1 MFKGIRTT
9 AIVAGLIKI
18 GKTAIDTASALEEV
32 QNVVDVSFGASAN
45 EINLF
50 AKNAIKQFGLSEL
63 SAKKMASAFM
73 AMANGMDI
81 NIASGK
87 QMATT
92 LTGLAGDMASFYN
105 VSVDIAE
112 TALHSVFTGE
122 TESLKKFGII
132 LTEANLQQY
141 AYSQGIKKTV
151 SSMSQAEKVALRY
164 QYVLHSTSKVQ
175 GDFVR
180 TGGNWAN
187 QIRVLKEQWSQL
199 LSILGRGLIAVLK
212 PVVEVLNEML
222 ASLIAV
228 GNAMAKAFGG
238 KGIESATGSVSSSIG
253 DINEG
258 TGDMAGGFDDATS
271 SAKKLEK
278 TLAGFDELNVLSS
291 NQSASGSGGGLGSG
305 GATVEGSGSLV
316 ETPEMD
322 NPASKLQLYLRECKM
337 ILEKWATTIPKL
349 EIHFDKEQALEDVK
363 AIGLNILNTI
373 AGWGSFVISIA
384 IKVAN
389 DLDIGK
395 LANSFLG
402 LVESATNLASAITDA
417 VVPAL
422 ITFYEQSGLQDI
434 VKWIGEK
441 FASGLDGLAGK
452 LDEWAQWFRDNKETI
467 GEFAGKLGE
476 VIEPLSQIVIKIA
489 DVAWSAFASILST
502 INDLVQ
508 NIATWL
514 INLDTTRLATLVYS
528 IITLAGAFSIA
539 KSVAGLFGIK
549 LSTVLLH
556 PVDTFLSFVALLKE
570 VVIPAILSKLDILLA
585 GATKIFGALKGAV
598 IAVGGAIKSAVLGV
612 VNFLIANPIALII
625 TAIVGLIALIA
636 VKGDEIQ
643 AILGKVGDFVKSVF
657 VRDWTEAFGP
667 IIGNVLNGFIQAMND
682 MWSAVTGILNGIIDL
697 IRGVFTG
704 DWERAWE
711 GVVEIFGSV
720 MNGMEAVVKAPVN
733 VCIGILNAMISAVV
747 AGVNLAIKA
756 INRLKVSI
764 PSWVPGVGGKS
775 FSVSIAQLK
784 APKIPLLANGGV
796 ITQPTVAMMGEYSGA
811 RNNPEIVTPQAL
823 LQEIITS
830 SNDSIVE
837 ALIQQTKQLLVG
849 LEQMNMEVCIG
860 DDVIAQSAHRGNQA
874 YRKRTGKPL
883 FV

>member
-32 QNVVDVSFGASAN
+32 QNVVDVSFGASAG

-63 SAKKMASAFM
+63 SAKKMASSFM

-187 QIRVLKEQWSQL
+187 QIRILKEQWSQL
-199 LSILGRGLIAVLK
+199 LSILGRGLIVVLK

-291 NQSASGSGGGLGSG
+291 NQSASGMGGLGSG

-322 NPASKLQLYLRECKM
+322 NPASKLQMYLRECKM
-337 ILEKWATTIPKL
+337 ILEKWAATIPKL

-363 AIGLNILNTI
+363 NIGLNILNTI

-389 DLDIGK
+389 DLDVGK

-422 ITFYEQSGLQDI
+422 LAFYEQSGLQDI

-452 LDEWAQWFRDNKETI
+452 LDEWAQWFRDNKEVI
-467 GEFAGKLGE
+467 GEFAIKLGT
-476 VIEPLSQIVIKIA
+476 VLAPLSQIVIKIA
-489 DVAWSAFASILST
+489 DVAWETFATILGT
-502 INDLVQ
+502 IDGLVQ

-528 IITLAGAFSIA
+528 VITLAGVFSIA
-539 KSVAGLFGIK
+539 RGAADLFGIK

-570 VVIPAILSKLDILLA
+570 VVIPAILMKLDTLLL

-598 IAVGGAIKSAVLGV
+598 IAVGGAIKTAVVGV
-612 VNFLIANPIALII
+612 VQFLIANPIALII
-625 TAIVGLIALIA
+625 AAIVGLIALIA

-667 IIGNVLNGFIQAMND
+667 IIGNVLNGFVKAMND

-704 DWERAWE
+704 DWQRAWE

-720 MNGMEAVVKAPVN
+720 MDGMEAVVKAPVN
-733 VCIGILNAMISAVV
+733 VCIGVLNAMIAAIV

-756 INRLKVSI
+756 INRLKVNI
-764 PSWVPGVGGKS
+764 PSWVPGIGGKS

-784 APKIPLLANGGV
+784 APKIPLLADGGV

-874 YRKRTGKPL
+874 YRRRTGKPL
-883 FV
+883 FA